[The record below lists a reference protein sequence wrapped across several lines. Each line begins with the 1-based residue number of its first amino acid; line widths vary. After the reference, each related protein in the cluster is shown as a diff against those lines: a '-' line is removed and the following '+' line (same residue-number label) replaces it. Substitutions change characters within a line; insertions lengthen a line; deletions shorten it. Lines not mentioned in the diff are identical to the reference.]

1 MYTKISM
8 YRPVHIHPNRLNR
21 SHNIFLLFIPA
32 IIFVLA
38 LTFLLTFKP
47 KEEIATTA
55 EPSIL
60 GDETEIPSNLR

>member
-1 MYTKISM
+1 MSEL
-8 YRPVHIHPNRLNR
+8 VHLHPNRLNR

-47 KEEIATTA
+47 KEEIATT
-55 EPSIL
+55 EQPSIL
-60 GDETEIPSNLR
+60 GDETEVPDSLR